1 MKSLLFLVAVSCSS
15 MAYGQEKLTP
25 EKEPVSRYTLFYGS
39 PSWNTSPTKIN
50 SAFLVIRDRASR
62 KLLQVQLEETAPDS
76 SEFKGHFQFQLKN
89 QRSITPE
96 VYIPPQNLRGELDQ
110 FYQLI
115 QAQKISRKPVIIKRT
130 RNQNIIDVYDTK
142 EQAQR
147 AWQAFQESQA
157 LTVQSKVPNTPVLKE
172 QENPLEDAAEIAKS
186 VAAQMESDRIRLE
199 QIERQKIQ
207 DRIDAQKK
215 LDAAERQRKVRE
227 AKNLVDEGMKL
238 YLQKNYQEAEAKFSQ
253 SIELDPSNKEFYYK
267 YGVTLYKNEK
277 YSDALVIFNAT
288 SVSSELQNEKN
299 YFMALSHFKLNENKR
314 ALEYF
319 EKVSRS
325 NDPTLAPS
333 SSFYVGVIHFN
344 NEHFEES
351 KVAFET
357 VLDTSKDPKLDE
369 KAEEYIEAIA
379 KAQILAKQRSKKWL
393 LSGTAGLMYDS
404 NVLLAPDLQSAQ
416 GSSNKEGDVRL
427 VTVGDVTYKAYVGET
442 SNLNINANA
451 NLINSSKNDLA
462 YADPWLYSVRAP
474 YSKQL
479 SGKSPGKITFT
490 PAYETLFMAESGN
503 TTKKNILNSV
513 LGQVSY
519 LKSNSRKWFSNYL
532 FEYRMDDFSI
542 SSSVG
547 ANNLDANKFSLGTT
561 QSLLIG
567 KKSTEVLAG
576 SLKYIRNQAAGDDR
590 IYDRYE
596 FGVTFAKPIWKSSA
610 WTSSLNYYFLD
621 FPSSS
626 LNRKDNNVT
635 FTTSV
640 AKPINDWFTWGVV
653 GSLSNNVST
662 ESDSYSYTRYT
673 LMTTATFNTGF

>member
-1 MKSLLFLVAVSCSS
+1 MKSLLFLVAFFFSS
-15 MAYGQEKLTP
+15 MAYSQEKLTP

-50 SAFLVIRDRASR
+50 SAFLVIRDRSSK

-89 QRSITPE
+89 QKSITPE

-130 RNQNIIDVYDTK
+130 RNENIIDVYDTK

-172 QENPLEDAAEIAKS
+172 QENPLEDAAELAKS
-186 VAAQMESDRIRLE
+186 AAAQKEADRIRLE

-207 DRIDAQKK
+207 DRIEAQKK
-215 LDAAERQRKVRE
+215 LNAAERQRKALE
-227 AKNLVDEGMKL
+227 ARKLVDEGMEF
-238 YLQKNYQEAEAKFSQ
+238 YRQKNYQEAEAKFNQ
-253 SIELDPSNKEFYYK
+253 SIELDPSNKDFYYK

-277 YSDALVIFNAT
+277 YSEALVIFNAT

-314 ALEYF
+314 ALEHF
-319 EKVSRS
+319 EQVAISS
-325 NDPTLAPS
+325 DQTLAPS
-333 SSFYVGVIHFN
+333 SSFYVGVIQFN
-344 NEHFEES
+344 SELFEES
-351 KVAFET
+351 KVAFEK

-379 KAQILAKQRSKKWL
+379 KAQTLAKLRSKKWL
-393 LSGTAGLMYDS
+393 VSGTAGLMYDS
-404 NVLLAPDLQSAQ
+404 NVLLAPDLQASQ

-427 VTVGDVTYKAYVGET
+427 ITVGDVIYKAYVGET
-442 SNLNINANA
+442 SNFNINANA

-462 YADPWLYSVRAP
+462 YADPWLYSVRTP

-479 SGKSPGKITFT
+479 TGKNPGKITFT
-490 PAYETLFMAESGN
+490 PAYETLFMAESGS

-519 LKSNSRKWFSNYL
+519 LKSNSRTWFSNYL

-542 SSSVG
+542 ASSVG
-547 ANNLDANKFSLGTT
+547 VNNLDANKFSLGTT
-561 QSLLIG
+561 QSILIG
-567 KKSTEVLAG
+567 QKSTEVLAG

-610 WTSSLNYYFLD
+610 WTSSLSYYFLD

-626 LNRKDNNVT
+626 LDRKDNNVT

-640 AKPINDWFTWGVV
+640 AKPINEWFTWGVV
-653 GSLSNNVST
+653 GSFSNNVST
-662 ESDSYSYTRYT
+662 ESDTYSYTRYT